1 MTNTITDTRFTAINE
16 MAANAEYYTALSTTD
31 KSTIARI
38 LFDAGYNSRYAK
50 RINPDYPKW
59 QQWDCCREAA
69 IDVFRYCKAV
79 NGFLDN
85 QNYYTPDRGD
95 GWDSNYKYA
104 LQINGSLWDTEI
116 GVEIYCP
123 EAAIKCLLDSAILFD
138 KAFHEAYNTSTEWTD
153 GDKILRLA
161 QFTNGIGK
169 VIQRASGRKKAAKA
183 MALYREAIRYR
194 NAHWAIKHGG

>member
-1 MTNTITDTRFTAINE
+1 MNNNSNSAFNLVKEIADK
-16 MAANAEYYTALSTTD
+16 AEYYNALSTVN
-31 KSTIARI
+31 KYTIACI
-38 LFDAGYNSRYAK
+38 LFDAGYNSLYAK

-69 IDVFRYCKAV
+69 INICRYCQAV
-79 NGFLDN
+79 SSFMAVEVYDTLDSK
-85 QNYYTPDRGD
+85 YGRTTE
-95 GWDSNYKYA
+95 YKYA
-104 LQINGSLWDTEI
+104 VQVDGTLIDNEYSE
-116 GVEIYCP
+116 VIYCP
-123 EAAIKCLLDSAILFD
+123 EGALRAIIDSANLLNE
-138 KAFHEAYNTSTEWTD
+138 AFCEAYNTSTEWTD